1 MNQKYMIYMYLL
13 KARTFIALLLV
24 IAFFSVMVPN
34 FLTAS
39 NLLIMTQHVAITG
52 LLAIGMTLVILTGGI
67 DLSVGAVAGIC
78 GMVAGALLT
87 NGLPL
92 WNGDILF
99 FNVPEVIL
107 CVAIFG
113 VLVGLVNGAVIT
125 RFGVAPFICTL
136 GMMYVARG
144 SALLFNDGSTYPNL
158 NGMEALG
165 NTGFATLGSGTL
177 LGVYL
182 PIWLMIGFL
191 VLGYWLTTKTPL
203 GRYIY
208 AIGGNESAARLAG
221 VPIVKAKIFVYAF
234 SGLCAAFVGL
244 IVASQLQT
252 AHPMTGNMFE
262 MDAIGATVLGGTALA
277 GGRGR
282 VTGSIIGAFVIVF
295 LADGMVMMGVS
306 DFWQM
311 VIKGVVIVTAVVVDQ
326 FQQKLQSKVILMRR
340 HEEKLAAIPP
350 QRRHLQLTGNDS
362 HLPPG
367 LVPGSAKGKNM
378 QRDFQNKTVVITGAC
393 RGIGAGIAERFA
405 RDGANLVMVSN
416 AERVHETA
424 ETLRQRYQAD
434 ILSLRVDVTDEAQ
447 VQSLYEQAAARFG
460 TIDVSIQNAGVIT
473 IDYYDRMPKADFEK
487 VLAVNTTG
495 VWLCCREAAKYM
507 VKQNHGSLI
516 NTSSG
521 QGRQGFIYTPHYAAS
536 KMGVI
541 GITQSLAHELAPWN
555 ITVNAFCPGI
565 IESEMWDYNDR
576 VWGEILSTEQKRYGK
591 GELMAEWVEGIP
603 MKRAGKPEDVA
614 GLVAFL
620 ASDDARYLTGQTIN
634 IDGGL
639 IMS

>member
-1 MNQKYMIYMYLL
+1 M
-13 KARTFIALLLV
+13 ALLQ
-24 IAFFSVMVPN
+24 ISEP
-34 FLTAS
+34 
-39 NLLIMTQHVAITG
+39 G
-52 LLAIGMTLVILTGGI
+52 LSAAPHQRRLAAGI
-67 DLSVGAVAGIC
+67 DLGTTNSLVATVRSGQAETLADHEGRHLLPSVVHYQQQGHSVGYDARTNA
-78 GMVAGALLT
+78 ALDTANTISSVKRLMGRSLADIQQRYPHLPYQFQASE

-350 QRRHLQLTGNDS
+350 N
-362 HLPPG
+362 
-367 LVPGSAKGKNM
+367 
-378 QRDFQNKTVVITGAC
+378 GA
-393 RGIGAGIAERFA
+393 
-405 RDGANLVMVSN
+405 
-416 AERVHETA
+416 
-424 ETLRQRYQAD
+424 
-434 ILSLRVDVTDEAQ
+434 
-447 VQSLYEQAAARFG
+447 
-460 TIDVSIQNAGVIT
+460 
-473 IDYYDRMPKADFEK
+473 
-487 VLAVNTTG
+487 
-495 VWLCCREAAKYM
+495 
-507 VKQNHGSLI
+507 
-516 NTSSG
+516 TSS
-521 QGRQGFIYTPHYAAS
+521 
-536 KMGVI
+536 
-541 GITQSLAHELAPWN
+541 
-555 ITVNAFCPGI
+555 
-565 IESEMWDYNDR
+565 
-576 VWGEILSTEQKRYGK
+576 
-591 GELMAEWVEGIP
+591 
-603 MKRAGKPEDVA
+603 
-614 GLVAFL
+614 
-620 ASDDARYLTGQTIN
+620 
-634 IDGGL
+634 
-639 IMS
+639 

>member
-1 MNQKYMIYMYLL
+1 M
-13 KARTFIALLLV
+13 
-24 IAFFSVMVPN
+24 
-34 FLTAS
+34 
-39 NLLIMTQHVAITG
+39 
-52 LLAIGMTLVILTGGI
+52 
-67 DLSVGAVAGIC
+67 
-78 GMVAGALLT
+78 
-87 NGLPL
+87 
-92 WNGDILF
+92 
-99 FNVPEVIL
+99 
-107 CVAIFG
+107 
-113 VLVGLVNGAVIT
+113 IT

-340 HEEKLAAIPP
+340 HEEKLAAIP

-405 RDGANLVMVSN
+405 ATAQTGDGLQRRARSRDRRNPASALSGGYFIAAGRCDRRSAGAV
-416 AERVHETA
+416 
-424 ETLRQRYQAD
+424 
-434 ILSLRVDVTDEAQ
+434 
-447 VQSLYEQAAARFG
+447 
-460 TIDVSIQNAGVIT
+460 
-473 IDYYDRMPKADFEK
+473 
-487 VLAVNTTG
+487 AV
-495 VWLCCREAAKYM
+495 
-507 VKQNHGSLI
+507 
-516 NTSSG
+516 
-521 QGRQGFIYTPHYAAS
+521 
-536 KMGVI
+536 
-541 GITQSLAHELAPWN
+541 
-555 ITVNAFCPGI
+555 
-565 IESEMWDYNDR
+565 
-576 VWGEILSTEQKRYGK
+576 
-591 GELMAEWVEGIP
+591 
-603 MKRAGKPEDVA
+603 
-614 GLVAFL
+614 
-620 ASDDARYLTGQTIN
+620 
-634 IDGGL
+634 
-639 IMS
+639 

>member
-208 AIGGNESAARLAG
+208 AIGGNEEATRLSGVRVARYKLF
-221 VPIVKAKIFVYAF
+221 IYAL
-234 SGLCAAFVGL
+234 SGLTCAISGLVLSSRLMSGQPNSGVG
-244 IVASQLQT
+244 
-252 AHPMTGNMFE
+252 FE
-262 MDAIGATVLGGTALA
+262 MDAIAAVVMGGTSIA
-277 GGRGR
+277 GGK
-282 VTGSIIGAFVIVF
+282 GSIIGTFIGALMLGV
-295 LADGMVMMGVS
+295 LNNGLNMMGVS
-306 DFWQM
+306 PYVQNI
-311 VIKGVVIVTAVVVDQ
+311 IKGLI
-326 FQQKLQSKVILMRR
+326 ILFAIYISRERKKRR
-340 HEEKLAAIPP
+340 
-350 QRRHLQLTGNDS
+350 
-362 HLPPG
+362 
-367 LVPGSAKGKNM
+367 
-378 QRDFQNKTVVITGAC
+378 
-393 RGIGAGIAERFA
+393 
-405 RDGANLVMVSN
+405 
-416 AERVHETA
+416 
-424 ETLRQRYQAD
+424 
-434 ILSLRVDVTDEAQ
+434 
-447 VQSLYEQAAARFG
+447 
-460 TIDVSIQNAGVIT
+460 
-473 IDYYDRMPKADFEK
+473 
-487 VLAVNTTG
+487 
-495 VWLCCREAAKYM
+495 
-507 VKQNHGSLI
+507 
-516 NTSSG
+516 
-521 QGRQGFIYTPHYAAS
+521 
-536 KMGVI
+536 
-541 GITQSLAHELAPWN
+541 
-555 ITVNAFCPGI
+555 
-565 IESEMWDYNDR
+565 
-576 VWGEILSTEQKRYGK
+576 
-591 GELMAEWVEGIP
+591 
-603 MKRAGKPEDVA
+603 
-614 GLVAFL
+614 
-620 ASDDARYLTGQTIN
+620 
-634 IDGGL
+634 
-639 IMS
+639 

>member
-221 VPIVKAKIFVYAF
+221 VPIVKAKIFVYEI
-234 SGLCAAFVGL
+234 GR
-244 IVASQLQT
+244 
-252 AHPMTGNMFE
+252 AH
-262 MDAIGATVLGGTALA
+262 V
-277 GGRGR
+277 
-282 VTGSIIGAFVIVF
+282 
-295 LADGMVMMGVS
+295 
-306 DFWQM
+306 
-311 VIKGVVIVTAVVVDQ
+311 
-326 FQQKLQSKVILMRR
+326 
-340 HEEKLAAIPP
+340 
-350 QRRHLQLTGNDS
+350 
-362 HLPPG
+362 
-367 LVPGSAKGKNM
+367 
-378 QRDFQNKTVVITGAC
+378 
-393 RGIGAGIAERFA
+393 
-405 RDGANLVMVSN
+405 
-416 AERVHETA
+416 
-424 ETLRQRYQAD
+424 
-434 ILSLRVDVTDEAQ
+434 
-447 VQSLYEQAAARFG
+447 
-460 TIDVSIQNAGVIT
+460 
-473 IDYYDRMPKADFEK
+473 
-487 VLAVNTTG
+487 
-495 VWLCCREAAKYM
+495 
-507 VKQNHGSLI
+507 
-516 NTSSG
+516 
-521 QGRQGFIYTPHYAAS
+521 
-536 KMGVI
+536 
-541 GITQSLAHELAPWN
+541 
-555 ITVNAFCPGI
+555 
-565 IESEMWDYNDR
+565 
-576 VWGEILSTEQKRYGK
+576 
-591 GELMAEWVEGIP
+591 
-603 MKRAGKPEDVA
+603 
-614 GLVAFL
+614 
-620 ASDDARYLTGQTIN
+620 
-634 IDGGL
+634 
-639 IMS
+639 

>member
-1 MNQKYMIYMYLL
+1 MFKKTCLTLAVLALGGCRIVSQQELADLKSPPNPHMANMDKTWQQSIVPQVVTKARPAAELMSAL
-13 KARTFIALLLV
+13 KAAKDIDSACKTLGYRAQDENPCIFYVKVSGTVSKLD
-24 IAFFSVMVPN
+24 
-34 FLTAS
+34 TAS
-39 NLLIMTQHVAITG
+39 RSG
-52 LLAIGMTLVILTGGI
+52 KMTLT
-67 DLSVGAVAGIC
+67 DASVGKVTVQIGPTLRGTQLRDGYSGASYQDFNDQVLFGEYSKNINSQAVKMIQTANVKTGDSVEVYGVFSAWDIPAGIC

-350 QRRHLQLTGNDS
+350 N
-362 HLPPG
+362 
-367 LVPGSAKGKNM
+367 
-378 QRDFQNKTVVITGAC
+378 GA
-393 RGIGAGIAERFA
+393 
-405 RDGANLVMVSN
+405 
-416 AERVHETA
+416 
-424 ETLRQRYQAD
+424 
-434 ILSLRVDVTDEAQ
+434 
-447 VQSLYEQAAARFG
+447 
-460 TIDVSIQNAGVIT
+460 
-473 IDYYDRMPKADFEK
+473 
-487 VLAVNTTG
+487 
-495 VWLCCREAAKYM
+495 
-507 VKQNHGSLI
+507 
-516 NTSSG
+516 TSS
-521 QGRQGFIYTPHYAAS
+521 
-536 KMGVI
+536 
-541 GITQSLAHELAPWN
+541 
-555 ITVNAFCPGI
+555 
-565 IESEMWDYNDR
+565 
-576 VWGEILSTEQKRYGK
+576 
-591 GELMAEWVEGIP
+591 
-603 MKRAGKPEDVA
+603 
-614 GLVAFL
+614 
-620 ASDDARYLTGQTIN
+620 
-634 IDGGL
+634 
-639 IMS
+639 

>member
-1 MNQKYMIYMYLL
+1 MTGKKSTTISNAFAGLFRKQI
-13 KARTFIALLLV
+13 FIPIAALLLLTVFNLV
-24 IAFFSVMVPN
+24 IDPAFFKITLGTNSGGDPVLTGYVMTI
-34 FLTAS
+34 LDYGS
-39 NLLIMTQHVAITG
+39 EVAI
-52 LLAIGMTLVILTGGI
+52 LAIGMTLVILTGGI

-350 QRRHLQLTGNDS
+350 N
-362 HLPPG
+362 
-367 LVPGSAKGKNM
+367 
-378 QRDFQNKTVVITGAC
+378 GA
-393 RGIGAGIAERFA
+393 
-405 RDGANLVMVSN
+405 
-416 AERVHETA
+416 
-424 ETLRQRYQAD
+424 
-434 ILSLRVDVTDEAQ
+434 
-447 VQSLYEQAAARFG
+447 
-460 TIDVSIQNAGVIT
+460 
-473 IDYYDRMPKADFEK
+473 
-487 VLAVNTTG
+487 
-495 VWLCCREAAKYM
+495 
-507 VKQNHGSLI
+507 
-516 NTSSG
+516 TSS
-521 QGRQGFIYTPHYAAS
+521 
-536 KMGVI
+536 
-541 GITQSLAHELAPWN
+541 
-555 ITVNAFCPGI
+555 
-565 IESEMWDYNDR
+565 
-576 VWGEILSTEQKRYGK
+576 
-591 GELMAEWVEGIP
+591 
-603 MKRAGKPEDVA
+603 
-614 GLVAFL
+614 
-620 ASDDARYLTGQTIN
+620 
-634 IDGGL
+634 
-639 IMS
+639 